1 MVKHFI
7 MGLLLL
13 SFYIL
18 PAQANTVRLFTLSAD
33 EWAQPRSGAVV
44 SEFAAVRAA
53 VNYWL
58 QVDDAVIVIRYPGED
73 SGELW
78 ASELRDWLVTLGIS
92 GSNISLVAGAG
103 EADQITLAVGTQN
116 ELI

>member
-1 MVKHFI
+1 MVRQLI
-7 MGLLLL
+7 TGLLL
-13 SFYIL
+13 IL
-18 PAQANTVRLFTLSAD
+18 FSLAPAQANSVRLFSLSAD

-53 VNYWL
+53 VNYGL

-92 GSNISLVAGAG
+92 GSDINLVAGTG
-103 EADQITLAVGTQN
+103 EADQITLAVGTYN
-116 ELI
+116 DLI